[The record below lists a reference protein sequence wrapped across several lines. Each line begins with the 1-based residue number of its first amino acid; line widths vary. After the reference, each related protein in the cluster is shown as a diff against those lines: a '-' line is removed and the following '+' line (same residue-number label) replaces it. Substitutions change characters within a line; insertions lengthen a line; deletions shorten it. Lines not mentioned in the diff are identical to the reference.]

1 MGYDLHITRRDDW
14 WEDGENIPEGDWT
27 ALVESDPTL
36 TMTGSVS
43 TTTPDGSTISYDS
56 PLLAEWA
63 HDGASIPFD
72 FRSGRV
78 VVKNPD
84 GPILAKMIEIADS
97 LDAKVV
103 GDEGEVYSKTETHGI
118 ALEGVAKDAPEPS
131 LQQTGGGCLGM
142 FIVLVLI
149 VVVAIYALEQTG
161 ANKASILTPDPL
173 RVESYLIIQPLTQM
187 SERALGQA

>member
-14 WEDGENIPEGDWT
+14 WEDGENIPEADWK

-43 TTTPDGSTISYDS
+43 ATTPDGSKISYDS

-63 HDGASIPFD
+63 HDDASIPFD

-84 GPILAKMIEIADS
+84 GPILAKMIEIAES

-118 ALEGVAKDAPEPS
+118 ALEGVAKDVPDPS
-131 LQQTGGGCLGM
+131 AQQTGGGCLGM
-142 FIVLVLI
+142 LIILVLI
-149 VVVAIYALEQTG
+149 VVVVVYALDKSG
-161 ANKASILTPDPL
+161 ANKAAMASLITL
-173 RVESYLIIQPLTQM
+173 RVD
-187 SERALGQA
+187 